1 MKKIFYSLLIWLILC
16 IIVYT
21 LSPLNPKSSYTTIKY
36 FVVADPY
43 SVVTLWIPSLVI
55 GIVLCILADRQESFD
70 FQERLRD
77 KKRDERHK
85 NGDFEEPYES
95 YF

>member
-1 MKKIFYSLLIWLILC
+1 MKKIFYCLLSWLILS
-16 IIVYT
+16 IIVYI
-21 LSPLNPKSSYTTIKY
+21 LSPLNPKLSFSTIKY
-36 FVVADPY
+36 FLVLDPY
-43 SVVTLWIPSLVI
+43 SVVVLWIPSLII

-77 KKRDERHK
+77 KKREERHK
-85 NGDFEEPYES
+85 KGDFEEPYES